1 MFYNMTM
8 FESFVLPI
16 NGVRQ
21 CCKDLTYFSKCNTK
35 NAAHFI
41 AKMRHV
47 TDLLIRLIRP
57 EKGNLMWEKCINSLL
72 WIPMITGKLLVLAMS
87 WFLFDQNKEK
97 RECWWAL
104 NAFIIMK
111 TCIWSHSMMSYDI
124 TNVFDLLQFD
134 IFVFSINIS
143 FILLR
148 DILISVALIYVIIY
162 PYGIYI
168 TRDDPLSHKKSK
180 NAKVLWHN
188 QA

>member
-1 MFYNMTM
+1 M

-21 CCKDLTYFSKCNTK
+21 CCKDLTYFLKCNTK

-41 AKMRHV
+41 AKMRYV

-111 TCIWSHSMMSYDI
+111 KCIWSHSMMSYDI
-124 TNVFDLLQFD
+124 TNVFDLPQFD

-148 DILISVALIYVIIY
+148 DFDISCIDICYYLSIWDIYHKRRSFVA
-162 PYGIYI
+162 
-168 TRDDPLSHKKSK
+168 
-180 NAKVLWHN
+180 
-188 QA
+188 

>member
-1 MFYNMTM
+1 M

-21 CCKDLTYFSKCNTK
+21 CCKDLTYFLKCNTK

-41 AKMRHV
+41 AKMRYV

-87 WFLFDQNKEK
+87 WFLFDQHKEK
-97 RECWWAL
+97 WEYWWSL
-104 NAFIIMK
+104 NSFIIMK

-124 TNVFDLLQFD
+124 KNVFYLHFASLYVSSTEMLFWYKLHWY
-134 IFVFSINIS
+134 VFIKLN
-143 FILLR
+143 
-148 DILISVALIYVIIY
+148 Y
-162 PYGIYI
+162 PYGLYI